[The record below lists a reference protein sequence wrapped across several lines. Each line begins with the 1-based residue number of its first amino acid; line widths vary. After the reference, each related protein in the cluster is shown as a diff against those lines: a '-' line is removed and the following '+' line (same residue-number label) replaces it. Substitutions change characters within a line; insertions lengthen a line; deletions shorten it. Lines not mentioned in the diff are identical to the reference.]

1 MQKSRTSLI
10 LSVIIYIFTTLLGIF
25 AFIYPFVI
33 PSLAS
38 QNSAGQSRA
47 AELPLA
53 MTILLILCILVIFIE
68 VQQQAVTTKVIALLG
83 ILIAINASLRFI
95 EVAIPGPA
103 GFSPIFFLIILTG
116 YVYGG
121 MFGFLMGSLTILIS
135 ALITGGIGPWLPS
148 QMIAAGW
155 VGMTAP
161 LCKVFT
167 DELKIA
173 DTKWELGIL
182 SVFSL
187 LWGFLFGAIMNLWSW
202 PFIMGPTSQ
211 SWSPDMTFL
220 ETLKNYLFY
229 YLITSFTWDS
239 FRAIGNILFIL
250 FLGAPTLKVLRR
262 FQQRFTFKHV
272 QAADF
277 NKKLPVE
284 EL

>member
-211 SWSPDMTFL
+211 SWSPNMTFL